1 MVSCLRKGRLCDIS
15 VLDQAAGPEYVLI
28 RKCVST
34 VRSPNY
40 KSMACAACVFRSHLS
55 AHARIMIPKV
65 PILFGD
71 VEAYVRFRWNKCLES
86 QRENR
91 VGRYFRRSFRIA

>member
-1 MVSCLRKGRLCDIS
+1 MEDLSVVSGLRKGKLCDIS
-15 VLDQAAGPEYVLI
+15 VLDQAAGPEYMLI

-55 AHARIMIPKV
+55 AHARIMIPKS
-65 PILFGD
+65 PSYSGTL
-71 VEAYVRFRWNKCLES
+71 RLM
-86 QRENR
+86 
-91 VGRYFRRSFRIA
+91 